1 MVSTLSYFIILI
13 KDHQTPLDLRLTV
26 ATQSAEAIF
35 IHQLPGQFVWRCQIL
50 ILLDNECKAKV
61 SDFGA
66 SALKSMDKN
75 DFIILIQGTLGY
87 LDPESFVSHHQTDK
101 SDVYSFEECVQESYI
116 TNYLEYNKILLYKKS
131 I

>member
-1 MVSTLSYFIILI
+1 
-13 KDHQTPLDLRLTV
+13 
-26 ATQSAEAIF
+26 
-35 IHQLPGQFVWRCQIL
+35 
-50 ILLDNECKAKV
+50 LDNECNAKV